1 MKKYLTLILIVFP
14 LILCGQVIHKN
25 NIEGFWIQEKN
36 ELQES
41 HDSTSEEET
50 IYKYYTDELVIWIWF
65 YEKTSQIESY
75 KTNFGFYNT
84 CELPSLVSLKQS
96 GTYYFEVVS
105 SDFADEETTKVNMQN
120 SCAQLN
126 IFTEGKDTLMN
137 IYYSSRQQYVTYKKI
152 QTLPKNIQEY
162 LEKIGIKLGK

>member
-1 MKKYLTLILIVFP
+1 MKKHLTIILIIFP
-14 LILCGQVIHKN
+14 LNLYGQAIHKN

-50 IYKYYTDELVIWIWF
+50 IYKYYTGELVIWIWS

-75 KTNFGFYNT
+75 KTNFGFYND
-84 CELPSLVSLKQS
+84 CELPSLDSLKRE
-96 GTYYFEVVS
+96 GTYYFEVDS
-105 SDFADEETTKVNMQN
+105 ADFADEETTKVNMQN
-120 SCAQLN
+120 SCGQMN
-126 IFTEGKDTLMN
+126 IFTDGKDIMMN

-152 QTLPKNIQEY
+152 DALPANVQEY
-162 LEKIGIKLGK
+162 LQKKGIKRGK